1 MARPRTFRGNV
12 PTMGARGARERAVF
26 KGNGHPSLVSRA
38 EATDISLA
46 HLKEDIAAIKG
57 NQGWAVRLII
67 GQIVMYALSALWKVL
82 PMLSK

>member
-1 MARPRTFRGNV
+1 M
-12 PTMGARGARERAVF
+12 
-26 KGNGHPSLVSRA
+26 SRA

-82 PMLSK
+82 PMIPK